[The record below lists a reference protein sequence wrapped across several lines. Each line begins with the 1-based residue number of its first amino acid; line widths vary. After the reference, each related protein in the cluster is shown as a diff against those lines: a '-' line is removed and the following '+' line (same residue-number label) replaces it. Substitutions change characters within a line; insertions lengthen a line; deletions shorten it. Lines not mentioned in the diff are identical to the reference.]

1 MKLLN
6 KKKNVIVLVIVS
18 LIMIVLLGE
27 DQLTIV
33 KETELVREVLAQKFP
48 SKEDKQRR
56 IALWVVQNF
65 DVSEPIK
72 EIKVSKIKSYGL
84 FGTGGR
90 AVSVIIN
97 NNENYIIDG
106 ISVGSDGTPRGIAI
120 YGDDVTSVYNS
131 KRTLEGIKVKSW

>member
-1 MKLLN
+1 MIFN
-6 KKKNVIVLVIVS
+6 KKKDVIALVIIS
-18 LIMIVLLGE
+18 LVMIVLLGE
-27 DQLTIV
+27 NKMAII
-33 KETELVREVLAQKFP
+33 KETGRVRETLAQKFP

-56 IALWVVQNF
+56 IVLWVVQNF